1 MMLASRRASGI
12 AFIRHESDDGWL
24 HRVLRLGMIGLI
36 VGMAIMPA
44 GVSYNPGRL
53 YQYLLSLMLYL
64 PALVLLVKQPWVW
77 LASWRQ
83 PLMPWVFVLLA
94 WGAISLT
101 WSNATRPLDE
111 LARDL
116 SILLFLIGWQQ
127 ALTTREDCI
136 RRMLVGCG
144 LAFALVA
151 AAALLWF
158 HLHPTDDGRMRGF
171 GVMANAN
178 LAAAAMAVAMLWLG
192 NWPGYAWKHRGIQWL
207 AMCVLALFVWLTD
220 ARSAMAALFVALLVL
235 VLCKQSR
242 YRVWKAVTLLLL
254 GMIGTV
260 IGLPELTDR
269 GWSLRPQIL
278 AQSWDLYVRHPWI
291 GLGQGAEFHIKAGG
305 EILVHT
311 HNMFSQLAVELGLPG
326 LLLWVGIWL
335 TLGWRGWRHRD
346 SPLGRLVL
354 ATWVFAMIMVQFD
367 LPHLL
372 DSPRP
377 DWLITWLP
385 MALSF
390 SLKARADDADG
401 KLT

>member
-1 MMLASRRASGI
+1 MMLSSFRAFWR
-12 AFIRHESDDGWL
+12 AFIRHETGDSWL
-24 HRVLRLGMIGLI
+24 HRVLRLGMVGLI

-53 YQYLLSLMLYL
+53 YQYLLSLTLYL
-64 PALVLLVKQPWVW
+64 PVLVLLAKQPRLW

-83 PLMPWVFVLLA
+83 PLMPWVCALLV

-101 WSNATRPLDE
+101 WSNVARPLDE

-127 ALTTREDCI
+127 ALATREDWI

-151 AAALLWF
+151 AVAMFWF
-158 HLHPTDDGRMRGF
+158 HQHPTDDGRMRGF

-178 LAAAAMAVAMLWLG
+178 LAAAAMAVAMLWLA
-192 NWPGYAWKHRGIQWL
+192 NWSEHAWKRCGIRWL
-207 AMCVLALFVWLTD
+207 AMCVLALFLWLTD
-220 ARSAMAALFVALLVL
+220 ARSALAALFAALLVL
-235 VLCKQSR
+235 VLCKQSP
-242 YRVWKAVTLLLL
+242 YRVWKVLTLLVL
-254 GMIGTV
+254 GAISVV

-305 EILVHT
+305 ETLVHT

-335 TLGWRGWRHRD
+335 ALGWRCWRHRER
-346 SPLGRLVL
+346 PLGRLVL

-390 SLKARADDADG
+390 SLKTSADG
-401 KLT
+401 MDSKSV